1 VPFLL
6 ACCRISG
13 GWVLLLPVVVV
24 DSRMAVVVVVDFA
37 VVVDRSIAAVVHL
50 AVVAFVR
57 RIAVVAF
64 VVDRST
70 LDCRIDRISD
80 CRFGRR
86 VAVVGI
92 RTCF

>member
-13 GWVLLLPVVVV
+13 GWVLLPVVV
-24 DSRMAVVVVVDFA
+24 DSRMAVVVVVVDFA